1 MAAGPTAEP
10 ASQQRLAT
18 GLSSYAEPAAP
29 DGGEA
34 LPVGR
39 VQNPVPGFGSA
50 PRPELERPGPM
61 PEVRR
66 LPGEERAAISALG
79 LRCNHRLRLARL
91 RQGSALRV
99 IDHRGREVQQH
110 GNGAHTR
117 EVSADFLAV
126 EQGVLELNIH
136 SAGAERSVDGI
147 GESKDPIAAKVD
159 RKSTR

>member
-1 MAAGPTAEP
+1 MAAARVAEP
-10 ASQQRLAT
+10 VSQQRLAT
-18 GLSSYAEPAAP
+18 GLSSCAEPAAP

-79 LRCNHRLRLARL
+79 LRCNHRLRWPPL
-91 RQGSALRV
+91 RKAPRS
-99 IDHRGREVQQH
+99 RE
-110 GNGAHTR
+110 
-117 EVSADFLAV
+117 
-126 EQGVLELNIH
+126 I
-136 SAGAERSVDGI
+136 
-147 GESKDPIAAKVD
+147 
-159 RKSTR
+159 